1 MAHGYLALVLH
12 AHLPFVKHTEREH
25 TLEEDWLYEAITE
38 TYIPLLL
45 TMERWEDEGIPYR
58 LTMSITPT
66 LAAMLEDELLCYRY
80 RRYLTNLE
88 ELAAKEVQRTGHHP
102 HVHYLAK
109 MYQTRF
115 RKVAA
120 AWDRY
125 RGRILSGFRKLQDT
139 GRLEIIA
146 SCATHGYLPLMAGTP
161 EMAKAQIRIGIEAY
175 RRTFS
180 RNPSGFW
187 LPECGYLPGHD
198 RWLAAEGIRYTFV
211 DGHGI
216 LHASRRP
223 RYGVYAPIISSAGVA
238 AFGRDGESSKQV
250 WSMDEGYPG
259 DYDYREFYRDIGF
272 DLPWETIAPNLPHGL
287 RTNTGI
293 KYHRITGK
301 TMEKALYD
309 PERARSKAYYHAAN
323 FVFNR
328 ERQSEYLRSVMDRPP
343 IIVAPYDAEL
353 FGHWWFE
360 GPYFLDGVVRRL
372 AETPVVEMI
381 TAGEYLSAFPKN
393 QGAEPSQ
400 SSWGLN
406 GYSEVWLD
414 PSNDWIYKHLVAAS
428 ERMLS
433 LVQCYGKGE
442 GLTRR
447 ALNQAARE
455 LLLAQSSD
463 WAFIMKTGTTVAYA
477 ERRTKEHVDNF
488 LRIHDM
494 LTTGNID
501 EAWLAWREDTAG
513 LFPWLDAVAF
523 YAPATEAERELIHV
537 V

>member
-1 MAHGYLALVLH
+1 MAAGYLALVLH
-12 AHLPFVKHTEREH
+12 AHLPFVKHTEQEY

-80 RRYLTNLE
+80 RRYLANLE
-88 ELAAKEVQRTGHHP
+88 DLAAKEVMRTGHDP
-102 HVHYLAK
+102 HVHHLAK

-115 RKVAA
+115 QEVAA
-120 AWDRY
+120 VWDRY
-125 RGRILSGFRKLQDT
+125 RGRILSGFRQLQQT

-146 SCATHGYLPLMAGTP
+146 SAATHGYLPLMSATP
-161 EMAKAQIRIGIEAY
+161 EMARAQIRIGIEAY

-180 RNPSGFW
+180 RSPAGFW
-187 LPECGYLPGHD
+187 LPECGYMPEND
-198 RWLAAEGIRYTFV
+198 RYLAAEGVRYVFL
-211 DGHGI
+211 DGHGL
-216 LHASRRP
+216 LHANPRP
-223 RYGVYAPIISSAGVA
+223 RYGVYAPIISPGGVA

-301 TMEKALYD
+301 TDEKALYD
-309 PERARSKAYYHAAN
+309 PERARSKAYFHAAN

-343 IIVAPYDAEL
+343 IVVAPYDAEL
-353 FGHWWFE
+353 FGHWWYE
-360 GPYFLDGVVRRL
+360 GPYFLDGIVRRL
-372 AETPVVEMI
+372 AETPVVKMI
-381 TAGEYLSAFPKN
+381 TASEYLTAFPHN
-393 QGAEPSQ
+393 QQAEPSI

-414 PSNDWIYKHLVAAS
+414 ASNDWIYKHLVAAADK
-428 ERMLS
+428 LLT
-433 LVQCYGKGE
+433 LVAQHKDSKGP
-442 GLTRR
+442 TRR

-463 WAFIMKTGTTVAYA
+463 WAFIMKTGTTVTYA
-477 ERRTKEHVDNF
+477 ERRTKEHIANF
-488 LRIHDM
+488 FKLHDM
-494 LTTGNID
+494 VETGVID
-501 EAWLAWREDTAG
+501 EGWLTWREETAG
-513 LFPWLDAVAF
+513 IFPWLDAVEYF
-523 YAPATEAERELIHV
+523 APVLQNERELIV
-537 V
+537 NI